1 MPSSKWSSSWAL
13 ACATLAIVPGNVES
27 QSIASELTTI
37 VRGLERDGVRC
48 GVAVRRL
55 SDDAMLYEHRAL
67 ELFAPA
73 SNQKVLTAIHAVR
86 SLGIDYEFSTRFSL
100 VTSGERGT
108 APLLVVESRGDPTLY
123 RDRAG
128 RGPFDALVAALLRE
142 GVTELAGIEYC
153 ADGWTGPDR
162 PSDWP
167 RDQLDQDYAAPT
179 GPFVLE
185 EGCLVVEVR
194 PTSPGKLA
202 RVSLFP
208 DGLDERELVR
218 GTVKTTRSKAEGRSI
233 LVART
238 PDGVRVAGAIWDG
251 FGPSITRLADP
262 DIERSYRACLEHAL
276 RGAGVRVQGASVRA
290 TPASTGGESTR
301 VVCDARN
308 PLRVSVSKL
317 LMDSSNFQAEQLLR
331 VVSLESGGEA
341 SLAAGV
347 EGLAKRFA
355 RVPGGEGLVVRDG
368 SGLSKGNR
376 VTPTLIVTA
385 LSRALVDPFG
395 KGLIECF
402 PVAGVSG
409 TIDDRMRSI
418 AGRVRA
424 KTGWIRGVSALSG
437 MVLTASD
444 EVVVFSILMN
454 YDAGRSGLNKHLKA
468 MQDRIVTKLHAL
480 TEAVK

>member
-1 MPSSKWSSSWAL
+1 MPLTKWSASWAL
-13 ACATLAIVPGNVES
+13 ACAMLAIVPGNVEC
-27 QSIASELTTI
+27 QSVESELATI

-67 ELFAPA
+67 EAFAPA
-73 SNQKVLTAIHAVR
+73 SNQKVLTAIHAVQ

-100 VTSGERGT
+100 VTSGERG
-108 APLLVVESRGDPTLY
+108 APPLLVVDARGDPTLY
-123 RDRAG
+123 RERVG
-128 RGPFDALVAALLRE
+128 PGPFDALIAALLRE
-142 GVTELAGIEYC
+142 GVNEVAGIEYR

-162 PSDWP
+162 PTDWP

-194 PTSPGKLA
+194 PTSPEQLA
-202 RVSLFP
+202 RVFLFP
-208 DGLDERELVR
+208 DGLEERELVR

-251 FGPSITRLADP
+251 FGPSFTRLADP
-262 DIERSYRACLEHAL
+262 DPQRSYRTCLEHAL
-276 RGAGVRVQGASVRA
+276 RAAGVRVEGGAARA
-290 TPASTGGESTR
+290 APASAGGESTR
-301 VVCDARN
+301 VVLDARN

-331 VVSLESGGEA
+331 IVSLEDGGEA
-341 SLAAGV
+341 SLEAGAK
-347 EGLAKRFA
+347 GLAKRFSH
-355 RVPGGEGLVVRDG
+355 VPGGEGLIVCDG

-385 LSRALVDPFG
+385 LSSALLEPFG
-395 KGLIECF
+395 KDLIECF

-409 TIDDRMRSI
+409 TIDDRMQSI

-468 MQDRIVTKLHAL
+468 MQDRIVTKVHAL
-480 TEAVK
+480 TKAVK